1 MVTKTLVAPLILFVL
16 TITFSVPDRIGS
28 IKEVALKEPGLD
40 SINFPKLS

>member
-16 TITFSVPDRIGS
+16 TITFSVPDSIGS
-28 IKEVALKEPGLD
+28 IKDVELKEPGLD